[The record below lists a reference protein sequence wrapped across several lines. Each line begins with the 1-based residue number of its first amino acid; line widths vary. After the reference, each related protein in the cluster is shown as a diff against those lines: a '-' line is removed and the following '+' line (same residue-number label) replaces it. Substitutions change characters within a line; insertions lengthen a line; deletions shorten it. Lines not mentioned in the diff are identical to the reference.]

1 MPKHVAITAAA
12 LVAVYEERCLDGEL
26 LARARELH
34 EANYPPEPEM
44 IPYTVR
50 RGDTLGRIASR
61 FRCASVGEIAD
72 INRIRAPRYVIRE
85 GQTLRIP
92 SCD

>member
-1 MPKHVAITAAA
+1 
-12 LVAVYEERCLDGEL
+12 
-26 LARARELH
+26 
-34 EANYPPEPEM
+34 M